1 MNRVGGKGIG
11 NRHALATTSRA
22 AYALLS
28 VFLIM
33 AAGIVT
39 AGYLYYRNHEIHHRI
54 EAERELA
61 AIADLKTGEIV
72 QWRRERLG
80 DASVLYRNASFSA
93 VVKRSFDKPGDG
105 NAQKRLRTWLQQVQ
119 TANSYNRISLYDALG
134 IERMTVPDT
143 GEPAASTFSRR
154 ASEALRSG
162 RIVFEDFYR
171 SEADGRIYL
180 NMIVP
185 IFDEANR
192 RVIGI
197 LAMRV
202 DPEKYL
208 YPLINRWPTP
218 SRTAET
224 LIVRREGNEVVFLN
238 QLRFR
243 RDAAL
248 TVRSP
253 LARTDMPAVRAA
265 LGGEGIMEGRDYRGV
280 PVIASIRAVPDS
292 PWFMV
297 ARMDLAEVS
306 APLREK
312 LWEVILFV
320 AALLM
325 GAGAAFGAIWRDQ
338 SARFYRE
345 HYKAAE
351 ALNESRERLR
361 TIVEASPLAV
371 IVADPEGN
379 VTLWNNA
386 AETTFGWSADEAVG
400 RQNPIIP
407 PDMVEEVGKTRQ
419 GIMDG
424 RTFVD
429 VETERLRKDGVRIA
443 VSYSATALRD
453 AGGRPNAILAIV
465 ADITER
471 KQAEEH
477 IRKLNRVLAVLSD
490 TNQAIVR
497 IREPQALFE
506 KVCRIAVE
514 NGHFSLAWIGLLDE
528 PSQEI
533 RVIAHAGKSDGYLEK
548 INISLRDA
556 PSGYC
561 PIDSALREGKRAVC
575 NIIGQTGRLAPCQ
588 KLALEL
594 GFRSSASF
602 PLTVFGKI
610 RGAVNL
616 YADKP
621 DHFDEEEL
629 KLLDEMAMDIS
640 FAMEFAE
647 KEAERARAE
656 EALQAKNEELNSV
669 LQQLWQ
675 TAKLATMGE
684 LASSIAHELNNPLA
698 TVSLRIE
705 SLTAQTPEDDKRRRE
720 LEIIGQEVERMG
732 NLVTNLLQFS
742 RQSQKQISTVDICG
756 EIEKTLELI
765 HYHFRKSNI
774 HVVREFAP
782 EVPGILADRQQLRQL
797 FLNIFTNAG
806 DAMPK
811 GGTLAIR
818 VYAQG
823 SEGRDQE
830 SPVGPTPD
838 PRSLTPAFVVVEIA
852 DTGAGIPPDVL
863 PKVMEPFYTTKPEGK
878 GTGLGLAICRRIAR
892 EHGGTLD
899 ITSEGIPGKG
909 TKVRITLSS
918 VDTGSSAGLT
928 DR

>member
-1 MNRVGGKGIG
+1 MNHVGEKAGR
-11 NRHALATTSRA
+11 NPNALAQACGALAAGFGFAAVLGWVLPLPFLSSFGPSLIPMAPSTALLFGLLGCAVFFSARLPHSRAVCMTGEAVGAFTVLAGLLIFSLSYQGVYADIERLGIAGAGQLDGVPIGHMSPVTALSFVLAGLSFMASLSASAKRPGWAIPALGLAFLVIAAHGLFALAYFIGPPLLYGGSFIPPALPTSLAFVTLGIALAATARTQAGLKDERVEAATSRA

-28 VFLIM
+28 VFIIL
-33 AAGIVT
+33 AAGIVV
-39 AGYLYYRNHEIHHRI
+39 AGHLYYRNHEIHHRT
-54 EAERELA
+54 EAERELT

-105 NAQKRLRTWLQQVQ
+105 NAQKQLRTWLQQVQ
-119 TANSYNRISLYDALG
+119 TANSYNRVRLYDALG

-171 SEADGRIYL
+171 GEADGRVYL

-185 IFDEANR
+185 VFDEANR

-280 PVIASIRAVPDS
+280 SVIASIRAIPDS
-292 PWFMV
+292 PWFLV

-312 LWEVILFV
+312 LWDVILLV
-320 AALLM
+320 GALLL
-325 GAGAAFGAIWRDQ
+325 GAGAAFGLLWRAQ
-338 SARFYRE
+338 RTRFFRE
-345 HYKAAE
+345 KYKAAE
-351 ALNESRERLR
+351 TLRESLEMQR
-361 TIVEASPLAV
+361 TIVETSPLAV
-371 IVADPEGN
+371 IVTDPEGI
-379 VTLWNNA
+379 VTLWNGA
-386 AETTFGWSADEAVG
+386 AETTFGWSASEAIG

-407 PDMVEEVGKTRQ
+407 PDMVGEVGKTRQ
-419 GIMDG
+419 SIMDG
-424 RTFVD
+424 RTLVGI
-429 VETERLRKDGVRIA
+429 ETERLRKDGVRIA

-453 AGGRPNAILAIV
+453 AGGRSNAILAIV

-490 TNQAIVR
+490 INQAIVR

-514 NGHFSLAWIGLLDE
+514 NGHFSLAWIGLLEE

-548 INISLRDA
+548 IKISLQDA
-556 PSGYC
+556 PSVYC
-561 PIDSALREGKRAVC
+561 PIDSAMRQGKRAVC
-575 NIIGQTGRLAPCQ
+575 NVIGQTGRLAPCQ

-594 GFRSSASF
+594 GFRSTAS
-602 PLTVFGKI
+602 
-610 RGAVNL
+610 
-616 YADKP
+616 Y
-621 DHFDEEEL
+621 
-629 KLLDEMAMDIS
+629 
-640 FAMEFAE
+640 FA
-647 KEAERARAE
+647 R
-656 EALQAKNEELNSV
+656 
-669 LQQLWQ
+669 
-675 TAKLATMGE
+675 
-684 LASSIAHELNNPLA
+684 
-698 TVSLRIE
+698 
-705 SLTAQTPEDDKRRRE
+705 
-720 LEIIGQEVERMG
+720 
-732 NLVTNLLQFS
+732 
-742 RQSQKQISTVDICG
+742 
-756 EIEKTLELI
+756 
-765 HYHFRKSNI
+765 
-774 HVVREFAP
+774 
-782 EVPGILADRQQLRQL
+782 
-797 FLNIFTNAG
+797 
-806 DAMPK
+806 
-811 GGTLAIR
+811 
-818 VYAQG
+818 
-823 SEGRDQE
+823 
-830 SPVGPTPD
+830 
-838 PRSLTPAFVVVEIA
+838 
-852 DTGAGIPPDVL
+852 
-863 PKVMEPFYTTKPEGK
+863 
-878 GTGLGLAICRRIAR
+878 
-892 EHGGTLD
+892 
-899 ITSEGIPGKG
+899 
-909 TKVRITLSS
+909 
-918 VDTGSSAGLT
+918 SSAVINPPLLFMNST
-928 DR
+928 INLAVVPR